1 MINSLIAKILPL
13 LPESL
18 VWIFSKRYISGKYLS
33 DALAASRKLNNEGFL
48 VSVDLLGEYIH
59 NLEEAANYKTQYID
73 LIERFTA
80 ESIDGHFS
88 IKPSMFG
95 LQLDRE
101 ACYLNLRDILEVAE
115 GCNSFIRIDMEDSQ
129 CTSNEIELFRRLKTE
144 FPANVG
150 LAIQAY
156 MHRTIDDITSLLDLN
171 EPQNPLNFRLCK
183 GIYLEQPEIAYQKN
197 QEIRD
202 HYCEDLRFMLQNNIY
217 VGIATHDRFLIE
229 KAYAMIT
236 ELNVSKDK
244 VEFQMLFGVTPKLRQ
259 SILEKGH
266 KVRVYVP
273 YGKRWFGY
281 STRRLKE
288 NPSMIWHIL
297 KALIIRN

>member
-13 LPESL
+13 LPESI

-59 NLEEAANYKTQYID
+59 NLEEAENYKTQYID

-80 ESIDGHFS
+80 ESIEGNFS

-95 LQLDRE
+95 LLLDRE
-101 ACYLNLRDILEVAE
+101 ACYLNLREIIEVAE

-129 CTSNEIELFRRLKTE
+129 CTSNEIELYRRLKTE

-156 MHRTIDDITSLLDLN
+156 MHRTIDDINSLLDLN
-171 EPQNPLNFRLCK
+171 DPQNPLNFRLCK
-183 GIYLEQPEIAYQKN
+183 GIYIEQPEIAYQSN

-202 HYCEDLRFMLQNNIY
+202 HYCEDLRFMLQNHIY
-217 VGIATHDRFLIE
+217 VGIATHDRLIIE

-236 ELNVSKDK
+236 ELDVPKDK

-273 YGKRWFGY
+273 YGKQWFGY
-281 STRRLKE
+281 STRRLQE